1 MTLIS
6 TETRT
11 GGAVLPDTLRLG
23 AVHLTVTDLEE
34 SIGFYVDSIG
44 LTVQSR
50 EDGLATLGAG
60 DEPLVVLHEQPDAR
74 PIGRTAGMYHFALVH
89 STREE
94 LAHTALRLAATRTPI
109 RGASDH
115 GTHEA
120 IYLPDPDGNEIELY
134 WDRPRAEWP
143 DLETGYAGGPAALDL
158 AGLIRLVITE
168 QPRREVDSNLAMG
181 HMHLHVGDIEQGLA
195 FYRDVL
201 GFELQTSMPTA
212 AFVSAGGYHHHVAF
226 NIWRGPGVPAAPADA
241 VGLRHWT
248 VVLASEDE
256 LTAVRERVAAA
267 GVAIEERADGFVVRD
282 PWEIAVLFSA
292 PAR

>member
-1 MTLIS
+1 
-6 TETRT
+6 
-11 GGAVLPDTLRLG
+11 
-23 AVHLTVTDLEE
+23 VTDLDE
-34 SIGFYVDSIG
+34 SVGFYVDSLG
-44 LTVQSR
+44 LTVLTRDDSR
-50 EDGLATLGAG
+50 AELGAG
-60 DEPLVVLHEQPDAR
+60 DAPLVVLHENPGAA

-134 WDRPRAEWP
+134 WDRPRSEWP
-143 DLETGYAGGPAALDL
+143 DLATGYAGGPEALDL
-158 AGLIRLVITE
+158 AGLIRLVIAE
-168 QPRREVDSNLAMG
+168 QPRREVDPNLVMG
-181 HMHLHVGDIEQGLA
+181 HMHLHVGDIEEGLA

-201 GFELQTSMPTA
+201 GFELQTRMPTA

-226 NIWRGPGVPAAPADA
+226 NTWRGPGVPPAPADG

-248 VVLASEDE
+248 VVLDTTEE
-256 LTAVRERVAAA
+256 VEAVRERVTSN
-267 GVAIEERADGFVVRD
+267 GIAIEERADGFVVRD
-282 PWEIAVLFSA
+282 PWGIAVLFSA
-292 PAR
+292 AA